1 MNTIQFNK
9 LSELHNG
16 ETIFFTKTDFIVSDL
31 VAISKLK
38 TDVILMSGNSDYVI
52 DKVHLRLIPDNLK
65 VWFATNAI
73 VSHPKIVNLPL
84 GIENYKPALR
94 DGHGIGYDRV
104 KIKDDFISNY
114 VDRQPKNLMYA
125 NFNVHTN
132 PNHRTQVRNI
142 CIQSPHI
149 TWEEPTLSVEK
160 FFDRVLDFEAVVCAQ
175 GNGPG
180 DNHRIYET
188 LYLNRI
194 PITFNKI
201 LYSSLHHNFPVV
213 LLDSPEQLLDYDFM
227 VSEIN
232 DKKTKSWDKNMLD
245 LNYWKNLILSYT

>member
-1 MNTIQFNK
+1 MNTFQFNK

-16 ETIFFTKTDFIVSDL
+16 KTIFFTKTDFIVSDL
-31 VAISKLK
+31 IEISKLK
-38 TDVILMSGNSDYVI
+38 NDVILISGNSDYVI
-52 DKVHLRLIPDNLK
+52 DNVHLKLIPNNLK

-73 VSHPKIVNLPL
+73 VSHPKIVNIPL

-94 DGHGIGYDRV
+94 EGHGIGYDRV

-114 VDRQPKNLMYA
+114 VDRSPKGLMYS

-132 PNHRTQVRNI
+132 PTHRTQVKNI

-149 TWEEPTLSVEK
+149 TWEEPTLSVEN
-160 FFDRVLDFEAVVCAQ
+160 FFDRILDFEAVVCAQ

-194 PITFNKI
+194 PITFNKT
-201 LYSSLHHNFPVV
+201 LYSLLHHNFPVV

-227 VSEIN
+227 VSKIN
-232 DKKTKSWDKNMLD
+232 DKKTKVWDKNMLD

>member
-38 TDVILMSGNSDYVI
+38 NDVILMSGNSDYVI
-52 DKVHLRLIPDNLK
+52 DEVHLRLIPDNLK

-104 KIKDDFISNY
+104 KTKDDFISNY
-114 VDRQPKNLMYA
+114 VDRQPKSLMYA

-194 PITFNKI
+194 PITFNKT

-213 LLDSPEQLLDYDFM
+213 LLDSTEQLLDYDFM

-232 DKKTKSWDKNMLD
+232 NKKTKSWDKNMLD

>member
-1 MNTIQFNK
+1 MNTFQYNK

-16 ETIFFTKTDFIVSDL
+16 KTIFFTKTDFIVSDL
-31 VAISKLK
+31 IAIGKLK
-38 TDVILMSGNSDYVI
+38 NDVILMSGNSDYVI
-52 DKVHLRLIPDNLK
+52 DNIHLKLIPENLK

-104 KIKDDFISNY
+104 KIKDNFISNY
-114 VDRQPKNLMYA
+114 VDRQPKSLMYA

-132 PNHRTQVRNI
+132 LNHRNQVRNI

-194 PITFNKI
+194 PITFNKT

-232 DKKTKSWDKNMLD
+232 NKKTKSWDKNMLD
-245 LNYWKNLILSYT
+245 LNHWKNLILSYT

>member
-104 KIKDDFISNY
+104 KIKDVFISNY

-149 TWEEPTLSVEK
+149 TWEEPTLS
-160 FFDRVLDFEAVVCAQ
+160 AV
-175 GNGPG
+175 
-180 DNHRIYET
+180 
-188 LYLNRI
+188 
-194 PITFNKI
+194 
-201 LYSSLHHNFPVV
+201 
-213 LLDSPEQLLDYDFM
+213 
-227 VSEIN
+227 
-232 DKKTKSWDKNMLD
+232 
-245 LNYWKNLILSYT
+245 SYTHLTLPTKRIV

>member
-1 MNTIQFNK
+1 MNTFQFNK

-16 ETIFFTKTDFIVSDL
+16 KTIFFTKTDFIVSDL
-31 VAISKLK
+31 IEISKLK
-38 TDVILMSGNSDYVI
+38 NDVILISGNSDYVI
-52 DKVHLRLIPDNLK
+52 DNVHLKLIPNNLK

-73 VSHPKIVNLPL
+73 VSHPKIVNIPL

-94 DGHGIGYDRV
+94 EGHGIGYDRV

-114 VDRQPKNLMYA
+114 VDRSPKGLMYS

-132 PNHRTQVRNI
+132 PTHRTQVKNI

-149 TWEEPTLSVEK
+149 TWEEPTLSVER

-194 PITFNKI
+194 PITFNKT
-201 LYSSLHHNFPVV
+201 LYSLLHYNFPVV
-213 LLDSPEQLLDYDFM
+213 LLDSPEQLLDYNFM

-232 DKKTKSWDKNMLD
+232 NKKTKVWDKNMLD